1 MKIEKDGLRVDAY
14 RQWWN
19 SETVYV
25 QLLDRPDLPHAYGQ
39 GPTIEQAFVSLKL
52 MMRVMKKKNEQSK
65 TERKA

>member
-1 MKIEKDGLRVDAY
+1 MKIEKDGLRVHAY
-14 RQWWN
+14 RHWWD
-19 SETVYV
+19 SKVVYV

-65 TERKA
+65 TKRKA